1 MMPEIVRR
9 TRPMLLRFTALALS
23 LACAAPAWAEL
34 PSTIKIGVLNDQS
47 GPFADQSG
55 KGSVAAAQMAADDF
69 AKEAPGVKVEIVYGD
84 HQNKPDVGSQI
95 ARGWVD
101 RDGVAAVADAVNS
114 GVGLAVND
122 VMRERNRTFIASNVG
137 TSDLTGKFC
146 APTTVQWTFDTWAFG
161 NSAARALKDLGPF
174 YFMSFDY
181 ALGAALERDTTEVL
195 HTLGG
200 SVAGSVKHPL
210 GTTDFSS
217 YLLQAQSS
225 GAKVLA
231 FASTGGDFINA
242 AKQAAEFGVTRTMT
256 LTGLFTQITDVDA
269 LGLEAAQG
277 LLLTEAFYWDLNDG
291 TRAFARRFAERMPG
305 RVPTENQAGVY
316 SSVLTYLRVAKA
328 ADSIEGVRVI
338 EAMRRT
344 PIEDPLFGT
353 VTVRQDG
360 RAVHAMHVF
369 RVKAPAASKSRWDV
383 YELVSTIPA
392 AQAFRPLDQGG
403 CPLVAR

>member
-1 MMPEIVRR
+1 
-9 TRPMLLRFTALALS
+9 MLLRLTALALS
-23 LACAAPAWAEL
+23 IACAAPAWAEL
-34 PSTIKIGVLNDQS
+34 PPVVKIGVLNDQS

-55 KGSVAAAQMAADDF
+55 KGSVVAAQMAADDF
-69 AKEAPGVKVEIVYGD
+69 AKEAPGIKVEIVYGD
-84 HQNKPDVGSQI
+84 HQNKPDIGSQI

-122 VMRERNRTFIASNVG
+122 VMRDRNRTFIASNVG

-161 NSAARALKDLGPF
+161 NSAARALKDVGPF

-195 HTLGG
+195 KSLGG
-200 SVAGSVKHPL
+200 TVAGSIKHPL

-225 GAKVLA
+225 PAKVLA
-231 FASTGGDFINA
+231 FASTGADFINA
-242 AKQAAEFGVTRTMT
+242 AKQAAEFGITRSMT
-256 LTGLFTQITDVDA
+256 LTGLFTQIVDVDA
-269 LGLEAAQG
+269 LGLQAAQG

-291 TRAFARRFAERMPG
+291 TRAFARRFAEKMPG

-316 SSVLTYLRVAKA
+316 SSVLAYLRAVKV
-328 ADSIEGVRVI
+328 ADSIEGARVV
-338 EAMRRT
+338 EAMRRA

-353 VTVRQDG
+353 VTVRPDG
-360 RAVHAMHVF
+360 RAVHAMYVF

-392 AQAFRPLDQGG
+392 DQAFRPMEQGG
-403 CPLVAR
+403 CPLVAH